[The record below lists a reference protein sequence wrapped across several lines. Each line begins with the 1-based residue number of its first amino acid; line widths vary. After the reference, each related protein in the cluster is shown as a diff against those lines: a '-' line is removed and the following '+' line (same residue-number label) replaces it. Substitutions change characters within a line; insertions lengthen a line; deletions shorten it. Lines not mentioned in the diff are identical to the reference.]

1 MANQGLVT
9 GLGHSKNSRG
19 IGLLTCLSL
28 VMATMVGTG
37 VYTTLGFQL
46 QDLRSGF
53 SILCLWVAGGVISLC
68 GALSYAE
75 LAARIPKSGGE
86 YTYLSE
92 IYHPALGFM
101 AAFVSLIAGFAA
113 PIALSA
119 MAFGSYLHAAAPLFP
134 AQLSWLIAVILI
146 SLIHLRSLGVSSFVQ
161 VGSTLLKFLLVGL
174 FIAAGFWS
182 LAKHPLNLEV
192 LYPHRESIKELPR
205 PSSGI
210 ALIFV
215 LYAYSGWNAVAYLA
229 GEVREGRR
237 IVGLSL
243 VLGTV
248 AVTLF
253 YVALN
258 AIFLTSAPASELRGV
273 LNVGSVAA
281 TCLIGPAGGRIMSA
295 IIAFGLLA
303 SISAMIWAGPR
314 VTQRVGEDY
323 TALCWLSGK
332 TSNGI
337 PHRAILLQLLVV
349 LGLIAG
355 GSFETVLL
363 FAQTPLLLCLILGV
377 AGIFALRRKE
387 RNALTSKMTTPLD
400 HSSKDNKEG
409 LDRLS
414 FTCPIYPLPPL
425 VFIICS
431 GAGLIYS
438 ALCKPWIAFA
448 GIAIMLLP
456 LLFYRWLTLQKQP

>member
-1 MANQGLVT
+1 MRD
-9 GLGHSKNSRG
+9 LGVVLGPGSSKNRQG
-19 IGLLTCLSL
+19 IGLITCISL
-28 VMATMVGTG
+28 VMSTMVGTG

-46 QDLRSGF
+46 KDLHGGF
-53 SILCLWVAGGVISLC
+53 AILCLWIAGGVIALC

-119 MAFGSYLHAAAPLFP
+119 MAFGSYLHAAFPLVP
-134 AQLSWLIAVILI
+134 AQASSLIAVVMI
-146 SLIHLRSLGVSSFVQ
+146 SLIHLRSLGISSLVQ

-174 FIAAGFWS
+174 FIAAGFWNLS
-182 LAKHPLNLEV
+182 KHPLDLEV
-192 LYPHRESIKELPR
+192 LHPHREVMQELLR

-215 LYAYSGWNAVAYLA
+215 LYAYSGWNAVSYLA

-248 AVTLF
+248 AVILF
-253 YVALN
+253 YVSLN

-281 TCLIGPAGGRIMSA
+281 TWLIGPEGGRVMSS

-323 TALCWLSGK
+323 RTLHWLSGK
-332 TSNGI
+332 TPNGI
-337 PHRAILLQLLVV
+337 PRRAILLQLFVV

-377 AGIFALRRKE
+377 AGIFVLRRKE
-387 RNALTSKMTTPLD
+387 RNVLKRKIAPS
-400 HSSKDNKEG
+400 HENSSKRSEEG
-409 LDRLS
+409 PCQLR
-414 FTCPIYPLPPL
+414 FTCPVYPIPPL
-425 VFIICS
+425 VFILCS

-438 ALCKPWIAFA
+438 ALSKPWIAFA

-456 LLFYRWLTLQKQP
+456 LPFYRWARPAIKS